1 MSDKFE
7 KERIILEKERVLTYS
22 KLSCPLGCRY
32 CFVGDLNIEQQKD
45 AVYLSEKQTE
55 LLFQLP
61 SEIKLIMLGCD
72 TEFLQDKKSALEILG
87 RLIKTGRDISIITKL
102 SLPPEFIKNLS
113 EINRKLNKNGNFLI
127 FSISLTCLESAK
139 IWEPKVPA
147 PAKRIETLRSV
158 HESGIKTLLALRPLL
173 PTISDSELESV
184 IKLTEGISCGFYSGP
199 LYLKNLD
206 EDPIRDIKD
215 LIIEKV
221 EPDWMP
227 KGNSFYKVEK
237 AGQME
242 NLKNVIEK
250 YNKKLFDGVAEAV
263 KYLKENEKY

>member
-1 MSDKFE
+1 MAL
-7 KERIILEKERVLTYS
+7 IERVLELTV
-22 KLSCPLGCRY
+22 L
-32 CFVGDLNIEQQKD
+32 
-45 AVYLSEKQTE
+45 LSEG
-55 LLFQLP
+55 
-61 SEIKLIMLGCD
+61 SLIC
-72 TEFLQDKKSALEILG
+72 T
-87 RLIKTGRDISIITKL
+87 T
-102 SLPPEFIKNLS
+102 
-113 EINRKLNKNGNFLI
+113 
-127 FSISLTCLESAK
+127 
-139 IWEPKVPA
+139 
-147 PAKRIETLRSV
+147 
-158 HESGIKTLLALRPLL
+158 
-173 PTISDSELESV
+173 TISDSELESV

-263 KYLKENEKY
+263 KYLKENEKQIC